1 MDPMRYICNTLHV
14 YMLNIYIYTYIYIRG
29 SSQNSQDQ
37 FLIEI
42 ETYTQK
48 ATVKPLNSMA
58 NGKW

>member
-14 YMLNIYIYTYIYIRG
+14 YMLNIYIRG